1 MTNRLRTTALILC
14 VLNAASIAQSTD
26 PIKLRYCP
34 EIGAKRTLCVTWRLT
49 SACDSSGG
57 HRGSERSKAWT
68 VELEPVA
75 RHADG
80 STTIRVGIHRIQ
92 EGTAVLDGD
101 QRHSM
106 FQYDSAENK
115 HEKDEPMAS
124 FAAFLH
130 TTFTTRLSARGRV
143 VDMDTDEFYAR
154 VAENRLLFENE
165 VIRSKP
171 QRIRAARKRY
181 GQSIKDAGF
190 AVRFRE
196 LEDPETTIRKRNNKY
211 GSARKRQQAYK
222 AEAPNSSLYGTAALT
237 RLMNHLAPPL
247 AAEPLR
253 PGDRWTAPVMIF
265 IEAPVEMTATHT
277 LQDIDDDSCTVQAQA
292 FRTPEDKPVTDEQ
305 GRVHRGVNLRGN
317 YLSTITVDRTTGQIR
332 HKKAVMDLTG
342 TVPSPAPPEA
352 GPPRD
357 IPANIQIT
365 LTVEPVP

>member
-1 MTNRLRTTALILC
+1 LH
-14 VLNAASIAQSTD
+14 AASIAESTD
-26 PIKLRYCP
+26 PINLQFRP
-34 EIGAKRTLCVTWRLT
+34 DIGAKRTLCVTWRLT
-49 SACDSSGG
+49 SACNISGG
-57 HRGSERSKAWT
+57 HRGSERSTAWT

-80 STTIRVGIHRIQ
+80 STTVRVGIRRIQ
-92 EGTAVLDGD
+92 DKTAMLDGD

-106 FQYDSAENK
+106 FELDSAENK
-115 HEKDEPMAS
+115 HETKESMAA

-130 TTFTTRLSARGRV
+130 ATFTARLSAQGRV
-143 VDMDTDEFYAR
+143 VDIDTRDFYAR

-181 GQSIKDAGF
+181 GQRVKDAGF
-190 AVRFRE
+190 RVPFRE
-196 LEDPETTIRKRNNKY
+196 PEDPETVVRKRNNKY
-211 GSARKRQQAYK
+211 GSARKRQQAYET
-222 AEAPNSSLYGTAALT
+222 EAPNSSLYGTAALT
-237 RLMNHLAPPL
+237 RLMNHLAPSL
-247 AAEPLR
+247 AAEPLH
-253 PGDRWTAPVMIF
+253 PGDRWTAPVMIC

-305 GRVHRGVNLRGN
+305 GRVHKGVNLRGN

-342 TVPSPAPPEA
+342 TVRSPAPPEA

-365 LTVEPVP
+365 LTVEPVE